1 MNAKELI
8 EILSKVPADSRIVL
22 DGWERGY
29 NEADNIE
36 YVRITT
42 NENKPTCYHFEIGD
56 FRSSYEE
63 EEGSE
68 IAIFI
73 RPK

>member
-8 EILSKVPADSRIVL
+8 EILSKVPPDSRIVV

-29 NEADNIE
+29 NEADHIE

-42 NENKPTCYHFEIGD
+42 NENKTTPWHFEIGD
-56 FRSSYEE
+56 FRVADDEE
-63 EEGSE
+63 ASE

-73 RPK
+73 RPE

>member
-8 EILSKVPADSRIVL
+8 EILSKVPPDSRIVL

-29 NEADNIE
+29 NEANNIE

-42 NENKPTCYHFEIGD
+42 NENKTTPWHFEIGD
-56 FRSSYEE
+56 FRLADEE
-63 EEGSE
+63 EVSE

-73 RPK
+73 RPE

>member
-8 EILSKVPADSRIVL
+8 EILSKVPPDSRIVL

-29 NEADNIE
+29 NEANNAE
-36 YVRITT
+36 CVRITK
-42 NENKPTCYHFEIGD
+42 NADKPTPWHFEIGD
-56 FRSSYEE
+56 FRLADDEE
-63 EEGSE
+63 ASE

-73 RPK
+73 RPE